1 MTRSPR
7 TPRRLTHRRYSGR
20 RAAARG
26 TAILAFAL
34 PVIAAAAILGAAACS
49 RSTAPTPRT
58 EQVFRFRLREDPP
71 NLDPA
76 LVTDN
81 LSDAVTSNVFR
92 GLVAMDPATLAVQPA
107 VADSWTVSG
116 DGLAYAFH
124 LRPGVV
130 FHNGRALTAD
140 DVAWSFKR
148 LLAKPTNSPRRWLLE
163 PVAGAADFIDGKTPE
178 VAGIVVEAPDR
189 ITLRLDKPFAPFL
202 GMLTMTGASIIP
214 REVYEDP
221 SRGYLRAP
229 VGCGP
234 FRLTRWEQANVL
246 EMAAFDR
253 YYGGRPAIDRVQV
266 RIIENRATALE
277 AYRAGDL
284 DSLDEVPT
292 DLTPDI
298 EKDVHRYPFIGVG
311 YIGFNLD
318 LAPFK
323 GNPALRKAINYAVD
337 KEYLWGKLLPGGNI
351 SGRGIIPPGIPGYD
365 ETLPGY
371 PYDEAKARSLL
382 AQAGYP
388 GGKGLAPISLWVN
401 TSEDNRQ
408 IALQI
413 QSDLGKVGIPIKVK
427 EVDWAAYLHAV
438 EGTPSTPGEAQM
450 FRFGWY
456 LDYPDADAVLR
467 LQLHSKNVGPAG
479 NYFRYRNAGFD
490 RLVDEALVM
499 NDPAARADAYRRAER
514 IAVMDDAVWLFLN
527 YFGSATLF
535 KPYVQGIVDT
545 PLGEFRIPL
554 ERLRIEKPSK
564 PAA

>member
-1 MTRSPR
+1 MSRARRTLTSP
-7 TPRRLTHRRYSGR
+7 GV
-20 RAAARG
+20 AALVAA
-26 TAILAFAL
+26 TAVAGAL
-34 PVIAAAAILGAAACS
+34 FVVSACS
-49 RSTAPTPRT
+49 RPAPPTPKT

-71 NLDPA
+71 TLDPA
-76 LVTDN
+76 MVTDN
-81 LSDAVTSNVFR
+81 LSDAVTTNLFR
-92 GLVAMDPATLAVQPA
+92 GLVAMDPESLAVTAA
-107 VADSWTVSG
+107 VADTWTISA
-116 DGLAYAFH
+116 DGLVYSFH

-140 DVAWSFKR
+140 DVAWSFRR
-148 LLAKPTNSPRRWLLE
+148 LLARSTNSPRRWLLE
-163 PVAGAADFIDGKTPE
+163 PVAGAVDFTEGKTPD
-178 VAGIVVEAPDR
+178 VAGIRVEAPDR
-189 ITLRLDKPFAPFL
+189 ITLRLEKPFAPFL
-202 GMLTMTGASIIP
+202 GMLTMAGASIVP
-214 REVYEDP
+214 REAYEDP
-221 SRGYLRAP
+221 SKGYLRAP

-246 EMAAFDR
+246 EMQAFDR

-298 EKDVHRYPFIGVG
+298 EADVHRYPFIGVG

-318 LAPFK
+318 LPPFK

-351 SGRGIIPPGIPGYD
+351 VARGIIPPGIPGYD
-365 ETLPGY
+365 ATLPGY
-371 PYDEAKARSLL
+371 PYDEARARALL
-382 AQAGYP
+382 AEAGYP
-388 GGKGLAPISLWVN
+388 AGKGLAPISLWVN

-413 QSDLGKVGIPIKVK
+413 QSDCRKVGIPIKVK

-438 EGTPSTPGEAQM
+438 EGTPTTPGEAQM

-467 LQLHSKNVGPAG
+467 LQLHSRNVGPAG
-479 NYFRYRNAGFD
+479 NYFRYRNAEFD
-490 RLVDEALVM
+490 RLVDGALVTS
-499 NDPAARADAYRRAER
+499 DPAARADAYRRAER

-535 KPYVQGIVDT
+535 KPYVQGVVYT

-554 ERLRIEKPSK
+554 ERLRIEPPSK